1 MTESQ
6 IKTARQRL
14 EHEKEY
20 VAFLERRLASKH
32 YKASVSPEEY
42 AGTEAKLKKAKL
54 VMRMLSK

>member
-1 MTESQ
+1 MTENQ
-6 IKTARQRL
+6 IKKERARL

-42 AGTEAKLKKAKL
+42 AATEAKLKKAKL
-54 VMRMLSK
+54 IMRMLSK

>member
-6 IKTARQRL
+6 IKNARKRL
-14 EHEKEY
+14 EHEKAY

-42 AGTEAKLKKAKL
+42 ATTEAKLKKARL
-54 VMRMLSK
+54 VMRMLEK